1 MNNEKVLLADAI
13 EVIEEILAGGGEFR
27 MYPKGY
33 SMLPLIV
40 EKRDCVVLVRDKD
53 RPIQK
58 HDMVFYRREN
68 GQFVLHRVMKIEKD
82 GSYTMCGDHQAILE
96 KNISAS
102 QVIGR
107 VTKLYRKDKPV
118 DFHSFGYRSYVR
130 VWSCLLLRRPI
141 LLAERILRKIKRVL
155 KRKK

>member
-1 MNNEKVLLADAI
+1 MNNENFLLADAI

-27 MYPKGY
+27 MYPKGH

-40 EKRDCVVLVRDKD
+40 ENRDCVVLVRDAEHA
-53 RPIQK
+53 IQK

-82 GSYTMCGDHQAILE
+82 STYTMCGDHQATLE
-96 KNISAS
+96 KNIGAS
-102 QVIGR
+102 QIIGR

-118 DFHSFGYRSYVR
+118 NFRSFGYRAYVR
-130 VWSCLLLRRPI
+130 IWSFLLFRRCI
-141 LLAERILRKIKRVL
+141 LLAERILRKGKRFL
-155 KRKK
+155 KKKK